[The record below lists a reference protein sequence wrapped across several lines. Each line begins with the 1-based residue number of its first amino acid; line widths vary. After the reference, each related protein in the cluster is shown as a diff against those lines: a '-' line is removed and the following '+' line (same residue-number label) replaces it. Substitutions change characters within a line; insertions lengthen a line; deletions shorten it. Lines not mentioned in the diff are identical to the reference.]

1 MEGEVGGEEALC
13 LQVTF
18 VYAGGGGAKEKK
30 NEGNWVFELCTS
42 VQEKKKTG
50 NGLKVDTKSLNAC
63 IS

>member
-42 VQEKKKTG
+42 VQGKKKDRKWAKG
-50 NGLKVDTKSLNAC
+50 GYKIA
-63 IS
+63 